1 MMESNERGGFI
12 VSATA
17 RKCIGF
23 VLSTSLSLSLA
34 AAALPHT
41 PASMATLVQQPD
53 HAGVAL
59 REGRRLLKRGKADQA
74 LGQLQSAL
82 KLYTA
87 AKDNH
92 GIAAANNELGDL
104 YLRQGQYNVALD
116 HYNRALDGFVQG
128 DKKQAEATAAAS
140 MVDSR
145 LANANIADD
154 KFNANLMLAKIGDVN
169 FRLGRL
175 TEASAAYGQMQ
186 AKKPESAASRTTRR
200 FGGLGGM
207 LGSISTGKVEIGA
220 PTSAAVGL
228 LEAKK
233 ELDLYRDSIVYSSY
247 ELGMG
252 RLAYA
257 Q

>member
-41 PASMATLVQQPD
+41 PASMATVVQQPD
-53 HAGVAL
+53 QAGVAL

-175 TEASAAYGQMQ
+175 AEASSAYGQMQ
-186 AKKPESAASRTTRR
+186 VKKPEGTASKVGRR
-200 FGGLGGM
+200 FGGLGAIMG
-207 LGSISTGKVEIGA
+207 GVSTGHVSVEA
-220 PTSAAVGL
+220 PVSAVTVA

-233 ELDLYRDSIVYSSY
+233 ELDEYRVSIVFSSY
-247 ELGMG
+247 EIGMG
-252 RLAYA
+252 
-257 Q
+257 